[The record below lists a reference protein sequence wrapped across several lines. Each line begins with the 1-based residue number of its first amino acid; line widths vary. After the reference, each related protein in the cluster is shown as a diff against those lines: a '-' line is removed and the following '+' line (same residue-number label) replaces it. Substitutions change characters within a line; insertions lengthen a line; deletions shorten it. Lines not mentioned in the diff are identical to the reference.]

1 MGIRPAFR
9 KRRSVVF
16 KRTWIVMVAAL
27 ALGVV
32 LSACGGNKL
41 AEELTPIPTLPKGQE
56 PTLVDAL
63 QGVTP
68 TVAAQGGQLSQEQL
82 VAMGEQLFSSVCSAC
97 HKAQDSVGPA
107 FTGMAE
113 RAATRIQGVSAED
126 YIRQS
131 ILDPSA
137 YVVSGFNDV
146 MPKNFRQQ
154 YTDTQIS
161 ALIAYI
167 MAKSGGA
174 APAGATQEATQQATQ
189 AATQAATQVPTQPPT
204 QAATPEA
211 TSQPAATGT
220 TGPVGDPA
228 AGEKLFA
235 STCSGCHG
243 ATDGIAPALTGMGKR
258 AATRIAGMSAEEY
271 IRQSILDPSA
281 FVVPGF
287 QDNVMPKTFGQQLS
301 QTDIDNLIA
310 YILTQQG

>member
-1 MGIRPAFR
+1 M
-9 KRRSVVF
+9 F
-16 KRTWIVMVAAL
+16 KRTWIVMGVAL

-63 QGVTP
+63 QGITP
-68 TVAAQGGQLSQEQL
+68 TVAEQGGQMTQEQL

-113 RAATRIQGVSAED
+113 RAASRIQGVSAEG

-137 YVVSGFNDV
+137 FVVTGFSDV
-146 MPKNFRQQ
+146 MTKNFRQQ
-154 YTDTQIS
+154 YTDTQIN

-167 MAKSGGA
+167 MAKSGSA
-174 APAGATQEATQQATQ
+174 ATPVAAQEATQQATPE
-189 AATQAATQVPTQPPT
+189 ATQAATQAPTRPSA
-204 QAATPEA
+204 QAATPVAPSAAA
-211 TSQPAATGT
+211 TQPPAATGT
-220 TGPVGDPA
+220 TVSAGDPA
-228 AGEKLFA
+228 AGEQLFA
-235 STCSGCHG
+235 SKCSGCHG
-243 ATDGIAPALTGMGKR
+243 ATDGIAPGLTGMGKR
-258 AATRIAGMSAEEY
+258 AAARIAGMSAEEY
-271 IRQSILDPSA
+271 IRQSILEPGT
-281 FVVPGF
+281 FVVPSF
-287 QDNVMPKTFGQQLS
+287 KDIMPKTFGQQLS
-301 QTDIDNLIA
+301 QTDIDNVIA

>member
-1 MGIRPAFR
+1 
-9 KRRSVVF
+9 VF
-16 KRTWIVMVAAL
+16 KRTWIVMGVAL

-41 AEELTPIPTLPKGQE
+41 AKELTPIPTLPEGQE

-68 TVAAQGGQLSQEQL
+68 TVAEQGGQMSQEQL

-107 FTGMAE
+107 FTDMAE

-154 YTDTQIS
+154 YTDTQIN

-167 MAKSGGA
+167 MAKSVGA
-174 APAGATQEATQQATQ
+174 AAAGATQEATPQ
-189 AATQAATQVPTQPPT
+189 AAQAPT

-211 TSQPAATGT
+211 TAAEATSQSAATST
-220 TGPVGDPA
+220 TGPAGDPA
-228 AGEKLFA
+228 AGQQLFA

-258 AATRIAGMSAEEY
+258 AATRIEGMSAEEY
-271 IRQSILDPSA
+271 IHQSIVDPSA

-287 QDNVMPKTFGQQLS
+287 QDNIMPKTFGQQLS

>member
-1 MGIRPAFR
+1 MC
-9 KRRSVVF
+9 
-16 KRTWIVMVAAL
+16 KRTWIVMVVAL
-27 ALGVV
+27 ALGVL

-41 AEELTPIPTLPKGQE
+41 AKELTPIPTLPQGQE
-56 PTLVDAL
+56 PTLVEAL

-68 TVAAQGGQLSQEQL
+68 TTAAAQGGELSQEQL
-82 VAMGEQLFSSVCSAC
+82 VAMGEQLFTSVCSAC
-97 HKAQDSVGPA
+97 HKAEDSVGPA
-107 FTGMAE
+107 FTDMAQ

-137 YVVSGFNDV
+137 YVVQGFPDV

-154 YTDTQIS
+154 YTDTQIN

-167 MAKSGGA
+167 VAKSGG
-174 APAGATQEATQQATQ
+174 GATPGAAQEATQQASPEATQ
-189 AATQAATQVPTQPPT
+189 AATQAPTQPSA

-211 TSQPAATGT
+211 TSAEATQPPAATSA
-220 TGPVGDPA
+220 PGDPA
-228 AGEKLFA
+228 AGETLFA

-243 ATDGIAPALTGMGKR
+243 ATDGVAPALTGMGKR
-258 AATRIAGMSAEEY
+258 AATRIEGMSAEEY

-281 FVVPGF
+281 FVAPGF
-287 QDNVMPKTFGQQLS
+287 QDNIMPKTFGQQLS
-301 QTDIDNLIA
+301 ETDIDNLIA

>member
-1 MGIRPAFR
+1 
-9 KRRSVVF
+9 VC
-16 KRTWIVMVAAL
+16 KRTWIVIVVAL

-41 AEELTPIPTLPKGQE
+41 AGELTPIPTLPPGTE

-68 TVAAQGGQLSQEQL
+68 TTAGAQGGELSQDQL

-107 FTGMAE
+107 FTDMAQ

-137 YVVSGFNDV
+137 FVVPGFSDV

-167 MAKSGGA
+167 VAKSGGGA
-174 APAGATQEATQQATQ
+174 ATPAATQEATQQATQ
-189 AATQAATQVPTQPPT
+189 EAPQAATQAPTQPSA

-211 TSQPAATGT
+211 TSAEATQPPAATGA
-220 TGPVGDPA
+220 PGDPA
-228 AGEKLFA
+228 AGEKLFV

-287 QDNVMPKTFGQQLS
+287 NDNIMPKTFGQQLS